1 MPPQNRQSTACTD
14 LTWLGPAEKE
24 LQFGRKDELW
34 AQGSIAASVAQV
46 TSGVVKLVRNWES
59 GRRTLVGL
67 ASAGTIIGLEL
78 GLTCTML
85 CDHMCTFEIRRFFKQ
100 YSSLHYY
107 TRTRL

>member
-67 ASAGTIIGLEL
+67 ASAGTIIGLEQVL
-78 GLTCTML
+78 NQRPQ
-85 CDHMCTFEIRRFFKQ
+85 RRDG
-100 YSSLHYY
+100 
-107 TRTRL
+107 R